1 MVQKYELKGH
11 KAPVTCLAH
20 SSIAP
25 IKNGPKGG
33 NGAHGKTTINAST
46 PAPCCLLSGSEDGSI
61 RLWDL
66 RSNPSRASLCILSPH
81 RQEVT
86 SVAFHPIFTD
96 IVEPSDTGIST
107 YYYPFTIFCSVG
119 SSVYGYNLR
128 NAKSP
133 IVRDFDFQVTPLDG
147 GEEIN
152 QIQLTMHQATKRI
165 YMASADDDGT
175 SRVTDQIPN
184 RKISSANKL
193 STQESNNKILL
204 QHDTSGSGL
213 VTSLA
218 FRPKAKT
225 LDLATGGTDC
235 TICLWDI
242 HRPKRPSS
250 THTIQRDDE
259 ENSVNQIC
267 NPPFINSLAWSPS
280 GRLLSAGL
288 GDGTAVVME
297 VDGRKL
303 VEKCRLRGGH
313 DAAVASVLF
322 PQFGGVDSKHIVA
335 EDRLMVTGGND
346 GSIFLWDLGKNL
358 ACQGVDPS
366 TMFVDCVPST
376 TCSGDIENDSV
387 QVDDALKS
395 LSMSTP
401 PHDDGNIDKGLD
413 PTILFGVQH
422 GKKPNF
428 IESSRSSNVA
438 FPSSIFV
445 ADTSNDITVY
455 TFPRI

>member
-1 MVQKYELKGH
+1 MVHKYELKGH
-11 KAPVTCLAH
+11 KASVTCLAH
-20 SSIAP
+20 SSIVP
-25 IKNGPKGG
+25 QKNGLKAG
-33 NGAHGKTTINAST
+33 NSAHGKTTVNST
-46 PAPCCLLSGSEDGSI
+46 LPAPCCLLSGSEDGSI

-66 RSNPSRASLCILSPH
+66 RSNPSQASLCVLSPK

-96 IVEPSDTGIST
+96 VIEPSNAGIST
-107 YYYPFTIFCSVG
+107 HYPFTIFCSVG
-119 SSVYGYNLR
+119 SSVYGYDLR

-133 IVRDFDFQVTPLDG
+133 IIREFDFQVTTLDG

-152 QIQLTMHQATKRI
+152 QIQLTTHQTAKRI
-165 YMASADDDGT
+165 YMATADDDGI
-175 SRVTDQIPN
+175 SRVTDVIPN
-184 RKISSANKL
+184 RRNSISSKSSL
-193 STQESNNKILL
+193 QESNEILL
-204 QHDTSGSGL
+204 QHDTSGAGL

-218 FRPKAKT
+218 FRPKAKN
-225 LDLATGGTDC
+225 LDLATGGTDS
-235 TICLWDI
+235 TICLWDV

-250 THTIQRDDE
+250 TITIQRDE
-259 ENSVNQIC
+259 EEAVNQIC

-280 GRLLSAGL
+280 GRLLSAAL

-297 VDGRKL
+297 VDGRTL
-303 VEKCRLRGGH
+303 VEKCLLRGGH

-366 TMFVDCVPST
+366 TMFVDCHEGS
-376 TCSGDIENDSV
+376 DSMEL
-387 QVDDALKS
+387 DDAMEDLTLSIPSGVNKS
-395 LSMSTP
+395 DTKI
-401 PHDDGNIDKGLD
+401 GNKGQD
-413 PTILFGVQH
+413 PLILFGVQH
-422 GKKPNF
+422 GKKPNC
-428 IESSRSSNVA
+428 IESSRASNVA
-438 FPSSIFV
+438 FPSSLFV
-445 ADTSNDITVY
+445 ADTSNEIAVY